1 MAVHLEVVVDVADAD
16 RAVAFWSAALGY
28 EPYGSFFQY
37 RSLVDPDG
45 VGPKLVLQE
54 VADAKEGKN
63 RVHLDLH
70 VADVEA
76 EVARLESLGATR
88 LDGTPIVEA
97 GTHWVRMAD
106 PDGNEL
112 CVVRLRDDAG

>member
-1 MAVHLEVVVDVADAD
+1 VALRLEVVVDVADAD

-28 EPYGSFFQY
+28 EPYGSWQQY

-45 VGPKLVLQE
+45 VGPKLVLQQ
-54 VADAKEGKN
+54 VADGKTGKN

-70 VADVEA
+70 ARDVEA
-76 EVARLESLGATR
+76 EVARLEALGAVR
-88 LDGTPIVEA
+88 LDATPVAEA
-97 GTHWVRMAD
+97 GTSWVRMTD

-112 CVVRLRDDAG
+112 CVCQLQEPAG